1 MADNRMEILH
11 DVNLGLT
18 VEVGRC
24 TKPLRDVLRFAPG
37 EIVVLDRP
45 AGAPADLLVNGALFA
60 RGQIVE
66 ASDTGEYAIRIT
78 EVVVRGQGSSGQGS
92 TPPPPVA
99 PAEAP
104 ATTSSRATSAK

>member
-1 MADNRMEILH
+1 MADDRMEILH

-24 TKPLRDVLRFAPG
+24 TRPLRDVLRFAPG

-66 ASDTGEYAIRIT
+66 AADTGEYAIRIT
-78 EVVVRGQGSSGQGS
+78 EVVVRGQGSSAPS
-92 TPPPPVA
+92 PPTQKL
-99 PAEAP
+99 AP
-104 ATTSSRATSAK
+104 ATPDAPATDTNDAAG

>member
-11 DVNLGLT
+11 DVNLELT

-45 AGAPADLLVNGALFA
+45 AGAPADLLVNGVIFA

-66 ASDTGEYAIRIT
+66 AADTGEYAIRIT
-78 EVVVRGQGSSGQGS
+78 EVVVRGQGSA
-92 TPPPPVA
+92 TPSAA
-99 PAEAP
+99 PQ
-104 ATTSSRATSAK
+104 TSSAPDTTAVDTNGAEG